1 MECTYCHKI
10 LSHRSALIKHQK
22 TVKMCIE
29 LQKELGLEIVKKDF
43 LCSFCKK
50 DFSSNHSLKYHF
62 DHVCKTKKEH
72 ELSEMNQLSKSFV
85 ELKNKVETMESKI
98 NTNTNTTSNTT
109 NTTNNNTMNN
119 SNNTTNNISIVN
131 YMTEERVLQIFK
143 DHFGKNDLPEKKL
156 ADFTCKWFLSGG
168 EDKPMYLC
176 TDPSRKRF
184 VFMDKDG
191 EEVVDKNCS
200 TLIGLLFQAKP
211 YVKDLIQDEIIDQS
225 EPEILLL
232 KDQYKDFLNLEADGT
247 EYKLQLCRRL
257 PAKTTTT
264 SNPTSSVDEID
275 WDINDKIKAMREK
288 NAIRQ
293 NAAVQ
298 PKKHEE
304 TEENDPFGFF

>member
-1 MECTYCHKI
+1 M
-10 LSHRSALIKHQK
+10 LSNRCSLLKHQK
-22 TVKMCIE
+22 TVKSCIL
-29 LQKELGLEIVKKDF
+29 LQEQQGTESKKKNF
-43 LCSFCKK
+43 SCSLCSK
-50 DFSSNHSLKYHF
+50 DLSSKHALKYHENS
-62 DHVCKTKKEH
+62 CKIKKKNKESEIN
-72 ELSEMNQLSKSFV
+72 ELKQCVV
-85 ELKNKVETMESKI
+85 ELKSKFDLLS
-98 NTNTNTTSNTT
+98 TTTSNTT